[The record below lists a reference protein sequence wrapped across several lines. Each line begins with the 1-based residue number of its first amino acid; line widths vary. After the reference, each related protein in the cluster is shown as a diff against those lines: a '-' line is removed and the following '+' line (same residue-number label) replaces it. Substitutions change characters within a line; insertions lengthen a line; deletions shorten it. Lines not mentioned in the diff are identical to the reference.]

1 MDRIPV
7 CCISQAK
14 QNQKERDLQYKIH
27 GIETTLLS
35 LFPDNVRGQIKV
47 NDKII
52 DMRDSRRYKHEDG
65 FYMISLNES
74 IKECHAVLIYKETIA
89 DERIRYYI
97 YDSNGQYW
105 AKKYEYETKI
115 RSNFPFEVDYTM
127 SPIKSINEQAKC
139 AVWCIVVISLWNS
152 FKPEDRT
159 NALNIFNTKMRESPK
174 IRNDFL
180 ESILQLI
187 SDCRDTSS
195 ETNIRQFVQDVYR
208 LICNL
213 TVELPCDI

>member
-1 MDRIPV
+1 M
-7 CCISQAK
+7 SSASGK
-14 QNQKERDLQYKIH
+14 ENLKERDLQYKIH

-35 LFPDNVRGQIKV
+35 LFPNVRGQIKV

-52 DMRDSRRYKHEDG
+52 DMRDSRRYIHEDG

-74 IKECHAVLIYKETIA
+74 VEECHAVLIYKETIA
-89 DERIRYYI
+89 DEAKPDQKIRYYI

-115 RSNFPFEVDYTM
+115 RSSLPFEVDFSM
-127 SPIKSINEQAKC
+127 SPIKSINEKAKC

-152 FKPEDRT
+152 FKPEDRWT
-159 NALNIFNTKMRESPK
+159 ALNIFNTKMRESPE
-174 IRNDFL
+174 IRNTFL
-180 ESILQLI
+180 DSILQLI
-187 SDCRDTSS
+187 SDCRETST
-195 ETNIRQFVQDVYR
+195 EPKIRQLVKDIYR

-213 TVELPCDI
+213 SVELPCEI